1 MKPFQIIFW
10 SVLGLTLLVL
20 AIVQAVQGDWA
31 PAMFFA
37 VLWVGV
43 TNNASNTI
51 IGFAIQSDPNKLV
64 KR

>member
-1 MKPFQIIFW
+1 MKPWQIILW

-31 PAMFFA
+31 PAIFFA
-37 VLWVGV
+37 VLWVGL
-43 TNNASNTI
+43 TNNTSNTI
-51 IGFAIQSDPNKLV
+51 LGYAIQPEPEKMI